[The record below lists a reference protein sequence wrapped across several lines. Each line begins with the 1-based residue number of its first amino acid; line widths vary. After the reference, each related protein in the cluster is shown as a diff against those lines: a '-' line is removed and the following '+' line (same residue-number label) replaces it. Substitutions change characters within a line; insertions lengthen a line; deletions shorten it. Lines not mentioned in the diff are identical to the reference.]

1 MLLKKPISTNC
12 AQYLSVIKSQ
22 FTETSNSTFST
33 LFEML
38 PLTKEAKKKFD
49 MMITRLTNVNYED
62 KSSTKP

>member
-1 MLLKKPISTNC
+1 MHFNPLHTVSTS
-12 AQYLSVIKSQ
+12 LSVIKSQ

-38 PLTKEAKKKFD
+38 PLTKEAKKFD